1 MHLIKTL
8 KKLLLISLISFGT
21 LELISKYLLGFGD
34 PVLYKM
40 HPTIEYEMVPS
51 QKVRRFHR
59 DIFINSESMRSNELD
74 KKKKSNTTRILIYG
88 DSVIF
93 GGSLVDQEDLATQLL
108 YKRLNDK
115 DSRYEI
121 ANISA
126 GSWGPGNWLAHL
138 KERGNFNADKVIL
151 VLNTDDYKDNP
162 KEGISLF
169 YSKLIS
175 VQYTL
180 NGFEGD
186 ISFAEIVFPYI
197 FVAIFT
203 GWFTRIYGLK
213 WREAITFNYIPRWQ
227 SVEEEIEGASQ
238 RIQDDCYKFAK
249 IVESLGLQVIRAIMT
264 LIAFIPI
271 LWGLSDKVDIPILRD
286 IEGSLV
292 WFSLIVSLGGLIVSW
307 FVGIKL
313 PGLEYNNQRVEAAFR
328 KDLVLGEDN
337 KKDFAQTSVLK
348 DLFTGIKYNYNRL
361 FLHYGYFD
369 GWMTTYDQF
378 MIIAPYLIMGPGL
391 FTGLITLGVLVQVSN
406 AFARVHGG
414 FALFLH
420 NWTTITELRSIY
432 KRLSEFEYNLEKF
445 SKTRTA

>member
-1 MHLIKTL
+1 MIKSFFQDKKWRLWAWGGLFILI
-8 KKLLLISLISFGT
+8 ISLWIQVSLTVAINTWYGGF
-21 LELISKYLLGFGD
+21 YDLL
-34 PVLYKM
+34 
-40 HPTIEYEMVPS
+40 
-51 QKVRRFHR
+51 Q
-59 DIFINSESMRSNELD
+59 
-74 KKKKSNTTRILIYG
+74 
-88 DSVIF
+88 
-93 GGSLVDQEDLATQLL
+93 
-108 YKRLNDK
+108 
-115 DSRYEI
+115 
-121 ANISA
+121 
-126 GSWGPGNWLAHL
+126 
-138 KERGNFNADKVIL
+138 NAA
-151 VLNTDDYKDNP
+151 DYKEKP
-162 KEGISLF
+162 LEGISIF

-175 VQYTL
+175 VQYVL
-180 NGFEGD
+180 NGFKGD

-197 FVAIFT
+197 FIAVFT

-227 SVEEEIEGASQ
+227 NVEEEIEGASQ
-238 RIQDDCYKFAK
+238 RIQDDCYKFAR
-249 IVESLGLQVIRAIMT
+249 IVETLGLQVIRAIMT

-271 LWGLSDKVDIPILRD
+271 LWELSDKVDIPILKD

-337 KKDFAQTSVLK
+337 KSEFAQTDVLR

-406 AFARVHGG
+406 AFSRVHGG

-420 NWTTITELRSIY
+420 NWTTITELRSIW
-432 KRLSEFEYNLEKF
+432 KRLNEFEDNLEKY
-445 SKTRTA
+445 KKI